1 MEGVQG
7 LGKQL
12 VKPGASGLVHLF
24 MRKPPREHL
33 FNPKFAKRFTLGV
46 EQNFLALL
54 AAAAYQQYFHGKVF
68 RQRLNFTLHIV
79 QVVVGGDFDIEPD
92 GGD

>member
-1 MEGVQG
+1 
-7 LGKQL
+7 
-12 VKPGASGLVHLF
+12 
-24 MRKPPREHL
+24 MRKPREHL

-46 EQNFLALL
+46 EQYFLALL

-92 GGD
+92 GD